1 MKMRMGLDTKQRTNA
16 MDEDLCQLLLS
27 TLYRTYIYSTY
38 LYICMLNVWLMNR
51 PSNSRTLAFYL
62 AIRPTHICTIYDF
75 SLLPTLPIYLLY
87 IYMYIFFVCVCARAM
102 AAVSSLI
109 SLNFTNCQL
118 CALVNIFTSFGLA
131 SNSWL
136 TGPGFFF
143 FFFFE
148 AGSALGHGPGWFP
161 FSRASLYV
169 HVRQFLLYCSRSCI
183 YCLECQFV
191 SCAHCSALMGQGRA
205 IRELSLYL
213 KF

>member
-1 MKMRMGLDTKQRTNA
+1 
-16 MDEDLCQLLLS
+16 
-27 TLYRTYIYSTY
+27 
-38 LYICMLNVWLMNR
+38 MNR

-136 TGPGFFF
+136 TGPGFLFF
-143 FFFFE
+143 FFLKLVLLWAMDQVDFLFPEHRYMFMSDNFFSIVL
-148 AGSALGHGPGWFP
+148 AVVFIALNANLFHVPIVLHLWVKVERFESSVCILN
-161 FSRASLYV
+161 FRLYQ
-169 HVRQFLLYCSRSCI
+169 HNLNTLQAHCKRI
-183 YCLECQFV
+183 LEC
-191 SCAHCSALMGQGRA
+191 
-205 IRELSLYL
+205 
-213 KF
+213 

>member
-1 MKMRMGLDTKQRTNA
+1 MKMRMGLDTIQRTNA

-136 TGPGFFF
+136 TGPGFLFF
-143 FFFFE
+143 FFWSWFCFGPWTRLISFFPSI
-148 AGSALGHGPGWFP
+148 AICSCPTISSLL
-161 FSRASLYV
+161 FS
-169 HVRQFLLYCSRSCI
+169 Q
-183 YCLECQFV
+183 
-191 SCAHCSALMGQGRA
+191 
-205 IRELSLYL
+205 LYL
-213 KF
+213 LLWMPICFMCPLFCTYGSR